1 MPSNR
6 VIRTAMTAAALS
18 SVAIIL
24 SLGIPGATRHAP
36 AAAAPS
42 GTKGFVVT
50 YFWYATYE
58 GDSDCPDGPAIG
70 MRRLAFPKLSKLPES
85 ERQRLLDPAN
95 GEDLQMTLQ
104 ALALGGVAYQGATV
118 VTQYL
123 VGPNLG
129 KEKSPDPARNPKG
142 VVDQCLYPTAFEDP
156 PLKTAQGRV
165 GYGMD
170 LDSVD
175 WSKGQSSQ
183 TSCPH
188 DEFVSPTGETGI
200 DNQMQR
206 VLGCIDGFRHKASYS
221 PATTEAW
228 AQGSRRDGETT
239 ILLEVRGVTDERNS
253 NDVEV
258 AIYDSV
264 EATPYDSQANGLNN
278 YSLTATDVVPG
289 EMDVAHG
296 RIVDGVLTTDPT
308 DLVIPRRGQPGS
320 FPYRIQGARFRLE
333 FQPDGSVKG
342 MLAGYFSIA
351 EAYKAEVGS
360 KGRFAAASMAQIDLN
375 CPSFYAALKKM
386 ADGYRDPKTG
396 QCTALSTAFRVEAVP
411 AFVIHPAATQA
422 NAGDAVEATTAG
434 R

>member
-1 MPSNR
+1 MSTNR
-6 VIRTAMTAAALS
+6 VFRSARMVVLLS
-18 SVAIIL
+18 SAAIVL
-24 SLGIPGATRHAP
+24 SFGMPGPTRSSEP
-36 AAAAPS
+36 AANPAQ
-42 GTKGFVVT
+42 TKGFVVT

-58 GDSDCPDGPAIG
+58 GDNDCPDGPAIG

-85 ERQRLLDPAN
+85 ERKRLLDPAN

-123 VGPNLG
+123 VGPKLG
-129 KEKSPDPARNPKG
+129 NEKSPDPARNPKG
-142 VVDQCLYPTAFEDP
+142 VVDQCLYPTAFDDP

-165 GYGMD
+165 GYGMN
-170 LDSVD
+170 LDGVD

-188 DEFVSPTGETGI
+188 DEFVSPTGEVGI

-221 PATTEAW
+221 PATTEEW

-253 NDVEV
+253 KDVEV
-258 AIYDSV
+258 AIYDSL
-264 EATPYDSQANGLNN
+264 ESTPYDSQAHGLNN

-289 EMDVAHG
+289 ERDVAHG

-320 FPYRIQGARFRLE
+320 FPYRIQGARLRLE

-342 MLAGYFSIA
+342 ILAGYFSIA

-375 CPSFYAALKKM
+375 CPSFYAALNKM

-396 QCTALSTAFRVEAVP
+396 RCTALSTAFRVEAVP
-411 AFVIHPAATQA
+411 AFVIHPPAAQA
-422 NAGDAVEATTAG
+422 KAGEAAPVTTVG